1 MESSTVVV
9 CGLPAKLELG
19 AQLYRNEK
27 LFSKIISIFQ
37 NLLIM
42 SLHSAGRR
50 KQFPESGNVGTR

>member
-9 CGLPAKLELG
+9 CGLSAKLELG
-19 AQLYRNEK
+19 AQLYRKKN
-27 LFSKIISIFQ
+27 LFSKIIGIFQ
-37 NLLIM
+37 TLLIM